1 MFVSPYM
8 FVTWYMAGGEKFLR
22 FLPVRSVKFTVTRA
36 AAAER
41 GLGNLIRQG

>member
-8 FVTWYMAGGEKFLR
+8 FCTLYMAGGEKFLL

-36 AAAER
+36 AEKI
-41 GLGNLIRQG
+41 LGNLIRQG

>member
-8 FVTWYMAGGEKFLR
+8 FVLCTLQGGEKFLL

-36 AAAER
+36 AEKR
-41 GLGNLIRQG
+41 RLGNLIKQG